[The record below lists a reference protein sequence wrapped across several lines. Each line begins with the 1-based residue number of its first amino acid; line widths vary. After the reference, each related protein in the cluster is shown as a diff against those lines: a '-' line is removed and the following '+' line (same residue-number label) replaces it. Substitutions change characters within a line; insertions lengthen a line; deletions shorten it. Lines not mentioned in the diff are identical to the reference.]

1 MLVSKF
7 VSRVKSALESFPLN
21 SRVVCNTPYSGGEF
35 PPRLK
40 LKNKGLVILFIVM
53 PFQET
58 SRRNKEIKKKK
69 TENNACSRPWPSSDF
84 IKLASDLILH
94 WLDLFPI
101 IAQSIT
107 PPSFSHSSL

>member
-21 SRVVCNTPYSGGEF
+21 SRVVYNTPYSGGEF

-40 LKNKGLVILFIVM
+40 LKSKGLVILFIVM

-58 SRRNKEIKKKK
+58 SGRNKEMKKKK
-69 TENNACSRPWPSSDF
+69 QKTMRAVVHGHPVISLS
-84 IKLASDLILH
+84 LLLI
-94 WLDLFPI
+94 
-101 IAQSIT
+101 
-107 PPSFSHSSL
+107 